1 MKRAL
6 VLSAVALA
14 ALTFACLAGSDG
26 LAVPSRDIFLL
37 LRLPRVVLGLC
48 AGAAL
53 AAGGVTCQA
62 LLRNPLADPYVL
74 GLSGGAALGAVL
86 TSTFAWGGPP
96 PMWVAIAAACAG
108 AWLASLLVFAAPG
121 RAVPV
126 GALLLSGVVFNA
138 FAAAVITLVKTL
150 VSANKA
156 QEVLFWLMGQLEM
169 YDYYYIG
176 ALAAAVTIGIA
187 IVLWHGR
194 ALDVLVQGDDT
205 AQALGVNLASVRR
218 QLYFALTLLIG
229 SVVAV
234 TGLIGFVGLV
244 IPHLVRASTGAR
256 HRSLILLSALWGA
269 VLVIVADACCRLAF
283 VFFATELPVGVLTAF
298 IGAPFFVVV
307 LRRSRAG
314 ELFS

>member
-6 VLSAVALA
+6 IVCAAAVGAIA
-14 ALTFACLAGSDG
+14 FACVAGSDG
-26 LAVPSRDIFLL
+26 VHLPSHDIFML
-37 LRLPRVVLGLC
+37 LRLPRIVLGLC

-53 AAGGVTCQA
+53 SAGGVTCQA

-86 TSTFAWGGPP
+86 ASTLAWGGPP
-96 PMWVAIAAACAG
+96 PMWVAIGSACAG

-121 RAVPV
+121 RTVPV

-176 ALAAAVTIGIA
+176 GLCAAVAVGIG

-205 AQALGVNLASVRR
+205 AHTLGVDLASVRR

-244 IPHLVRASTGAR
+244 IPHLVRAGTGAR
-256 HRSLILLSALWGA
+256 HRPLIVLSALWGA
-269 VLVIVADACCRLAF
+269 ILVVVADALCRLAF

>member
-1 MKRAL
+1 MKRAIAVSL
-6 VLSAVALA
+6 VAIAALA
-14 ALTFACLAGSDG
+14 FACIAGSDG
-26 LAVPSRDIFLL
+26 LHVPSRDLFLL
-37 LRLPRVVLGLC
+37 LRLPRVLLGVC

-53 AAGGVTCQA
+53 ASGGVACQA

-86 TSTFAWGGPP
+86 ASTIGGGAPP
-96 PMWVAIAAACAG
+96 PMWVLIGAACVG
-108 AWLASLLVFAAPG
+108 AWIASLLVFAAPG

-176 ALAAAVTIGIA
+176 GLCAAVTVGIGI
-187 IVLWHGR
+187 ILWHGR

-205 AQALGVNLASVRR
+205 AHTLGVDLARVRR
-218 QLYFALTLLIG
+218 ELYFALTLLIG

-244 IPHLVRASTGAR
+244 IPHLVRAQTGAR
-256 HRSLILLSALWGA
+256 HRPLLMLSAVWGA
-269 VLVIVADACCRLAF
+269 TLVIVADAFCRLAF
-283 VFFATELPVGVLTAF
+283 VVFATELPVGVLTAF

>member
-1 MKRAL
+1 MKRAGL
-6 VLSAVALA
+6 AAGAAFFAVA
-14 ALTFACLAGSDG
+14 FACFAGSDG
-26 LAVPSRDIFLL
+26 LHWPSRDIFFL
-37 LRLPRVVLGLC
+37 LRLPRVMLGLC

-53 AAGGVTCQA
+53 SAGGVTCQA

-86 TSTFAWGGPP
+86 VSALGAPP
-96 PMWVAIAAACAG
+96 LWAVLAAACAG
-108 AWLASLLVFAAPG
+108 AWIASLLVFAAPG

-138 FAAAVITLVKTL
+138 FAAAVIMVIKTL
-150 VSANKA
+150 ISANKA
-156 QEVLFWLMGQLEM
+156 QEILFWLMGQLEM

-176 ALAAAVTIGIA
+176 ALTIVVLIGLA
-187 IVLWHGR
+187 MLLWHGR

-205 AQALGVNLASVRR
+205 ARALGVDLTRVRW

-229 SVVAV
+229 SVVAA

-244 IPHLVRASTGAR
+244 IPHLVRARTGAR
-256 HRSLILLSALWGA
+256 HRPLLVLSAIWGA
-269 VLVIVADACCRLAF
+269 VLVVVADGCCRLAF
-283 VFFATELPVGVLTAF
+283 VWFATELPVGVLTAF
-298 IGAPFFVVV
+298 IGAPFFVGV
-307 LRRSRAG
+307 LRRSRSG